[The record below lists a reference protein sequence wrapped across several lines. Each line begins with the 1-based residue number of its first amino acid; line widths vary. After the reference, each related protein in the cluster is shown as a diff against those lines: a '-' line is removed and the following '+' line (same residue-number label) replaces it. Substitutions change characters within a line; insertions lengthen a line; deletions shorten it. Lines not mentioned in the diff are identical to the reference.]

1 MKVINAH
8 VRMTEKILV
17 GVVDDDVLQ
26 IAVRH
31 HEKLDGGG
39 YHKGLTGDQLTLPQQ
54 IVAVADILSALYGK
68 RSYKDS
74 FSSDLIKKIMTE
86 DAENNKIN
94 KSAVDALMRN
104 YDKVI
109 EEFEKEKENTIG
121 LYLKI
126 KEQYALISERFQSFN
141 G

>member
-1 MKVINAH
+1 M
-8 VRMTEKILV
+8 ILE
-17 GVVDDDVLQ
+17 GVVDDAVLQ

-31 HEKLDGGG
+31 HEKLDGSG

-68 RSYKDS
+68 RSYKEA
-74 FSSDLIKKIMTE
+74 FSSDLIKKIMTG

-94 KSAVDALMRN
+94 KGAVDILMRN

-109 EEFEKEKENTIG
+109 TAFEKEKENTIG

-126 KEQYALISERFQSFN
+126 KEQYAVMIERFEAFN
-141 G
+141 

>member
-1 MKVINAH
+1 MKAH
-8 VRMTEKILV
+8 VRITEMILE
-17 GVVDDDVLQ
+17 GVVDDAVLQ

-31 HEKLDGGG
+31 HEKLDGSG

-68 RSYKDS
+68 RSYKEA
-74 FSSDLIKKIMTE
+74 FSGDLIKKIMTG

-94 KSAVDALMRN
+94 KGAVDILMRN

-109 EEFEKEKENTIG
+109 TAFEKEKENTIG

-126 KEQYALISERFQSFN
+126 KEQYAVMIERFEAFN
-141 G
+141 

>member
-1 MKVINAH
+1 M
-8 VRMTEKILV
+8 ILE
-17 GVVDDDVLQ
+17 GVVDNDVLQ

-31 HEKLDGGG
+31 HEKLDGSG
-39 YHKGLTGDQLTLPQQ
+39 YHKGLTGDMLTLPQQ

-74 FSSDLIKKIMTE
+74 FSSDLIRKIMTE
-86 DAENNKIN
+86 DADNNKIN
-94 KSAVDALMRN
+94 HAAVDTLMRN

-109 EEFEKEKENTIG
+109 AEFEKEKEGTIG

-126 KEQYALISERFQSFN
+126 KEQYAIMIERFQAFN
-141 G
+141 